1 VALTRRVLLV
11 LASAVVVLAVYVAV
25 QFRADMKV
33 ARAAVAS
40 YEPIAVDTSFGS
52 SELVDVGS
60 GFPVLSIHGT
70 GGGFDQGL
78 ALADGLLDAGYRV
91 IAPSRFGYLGAPIP
105 ERTDALAQAD
115 AFAELLDQLA
125 VDRAIVTGASA
136 GAITALAFADRYP
149 ERTASLLLM
158 VPDCYPPEQAAP
170 EPWSPIRT
178 WAVTTALRSDFLF
191 WAGMRLFPTGML
203 TTVLATD
210 SDLIEAANPEERAR
224 LDAVLAMIL
233 PISARADGLLLDAQN
248 TASPPE
254 IGLIASAED
263 DHYRTADSA
272 RLLAGGIAGRNSSS
286 RRTAAMSG
294 PTGRRRSKPLRQHS
308 LAKSY
313 AENELGRGRCARGI
327 RIATPRWV
335 YRRCQKSMSEAMPG
349 ALTAA
354 FFLGSSVGICLRLL
368 RTVQSMPRWNLIM
381 AFCTKQKSIATV
393 I

>member
-1 VALTRRVLLV
+1 MALRRRVLGV
-11 LASAVVVLAVYVAV
+11 LASAVVALAVYVAV

-40 YEPIAVDTSFGS
+40 HDTIAVDTSFGS
-52 SELVDVGS
+52 IELVDVGS

-78 ALADGLLDAGYRV
+78 TLADGLRDAGYRV

-105 ERTDALAQAD
+105 ERTDAIVQAD
-115 AFAELLDQLA
+115 AFAELLDQLS
-125 VDRAIVTGASA
+125 VDRVIVMGASA
-136 GAITALAFADRYP
+136 GAITALAFAERYP
-149 ERTASLLLM
+149 ERTAALLLM
-158 VPDCYPPEQAAP
+158 VPAYYPAEQAAP
-170 EPWSPIRT
+170 APWSPIRT

-210 SDLIEAANPEERAR
+210 RDLIEAADPEERAR

-254 IGLIASAED
+254 IDLGDIRAPTFIGSAED

-272 RLLAGGIAGRNSSS
+272 RLLARGIAGAELFITPDGGHFWANRSHEVE
-286 RRTAAMSG
+286 AA
-294 PTGRRRSKPLRQHS
+294 
-308 LAKSY
+308 A
-313 AENELGRGRCARGI
+313 
-327 RIATPRWV
+327 
-335 YRRCQKSMSEAMPG
+335 
-349 ALTAA
+349 AA
-354 FFLGSSVGICLRLL
+354 FLDRVLR
-368 RTVQSMPRWNLIM
+368 RE
-381 AFCTKQKSIATV
+381 
-393 I
+393 

>member
-1 VALTRRVLLV
+1 VAVRRRVLLV

-40 YEPIAVDTSFGS
+40 YETIAVDTSFGS
-52 SELVDVGS
+52 IALVDVGS

-125 VDRAIVTGASA
+125 VDRAIVMGASA
-136 GAITALAFADRYP
+136 GAITALAFAERYP
-149 ERTASLLLM
+149 ERTAALLLM
-158 VPDCYPPEQAAP
+158 VPAYYPPEQAAP

-191 WAGMRLFPTGML
+191 WAGMRLAPKGMV

-210 SDLIEAANPEERAR
+210 RDLIEAANPEERAR
-224 LDAVLAMIL
+224 LDALLAMIL

-254 IGLIASAED
+254 IGLDSIHAPTFIASAED

-272 RLLAGGIAGRNSSS
+272 RMLASGIAGAELFITPDGGHVWAN
-286 RRTAAMSG
+286 
-294 PTGRRRSKPLRQHS
+294 RSH
-308 LAKSY
+308 
-313 AENELGRGRCARGI
+313 E
-327 RIATPRWV
+327 V
-335 YRRCQKSMSEAMPG
+335 EAS
-349 ALTAA
+349 AAA
-354 FFLGSSVGICLRLL
+354 FLGTVLR
-368 RTVQSMPRWNLIM
+368 RE
-381 AFCTKQKSIATV
+381 
-393 I
+393 

>member
-1 VALTRRVLLV
+1 MALRRRVLLV
-11 LASAVVVLAVYVAV
+11 LASAVIVLAVYVVV
-25 QFRADMKV
+25 QFRADMSV

-40 YEPIAVDTSFGS
+40 YDAIAVDTSFGS
-52 SELVDVGS
+52 IKLVDVGS

-125 VDRAIVTGASA
+125 VDRAIVVGASA
-136 GAITALAFADRYP
+136 GAITALAFAERYP
-149 ERTASLLLM
+149 ERTAALLLM
-158 VPDCYPPEQAAP
+158 VPAYYPPDQAAP

-191 WAGMRLFPTGML
+191 WAGMRLAPTGMV
-203 TTVLATD
+203 TTVLGTD
-210 SDLIEAANPEERAR
+210 RDLIEAADPEERAR

-254 IGLIASAED
+254 IDLGDIRAPTFIASAED

-272 RLLAGGIAGRNSSS
+272 RLLARGIAGAEVFITPDGGHVWANRSEEVE
-286 RRTAAMSG
+286 AA
-294 PTGRRRSKPLRQHS
+294 
-308 LAKSY
+308 A
-313 AENELGRGRCARGI
+313 
-327 RIATPRWV
+327 
-335 YRRCQKSMSEAMPG
+335 
-349 ALTAA
+349 AA
-354 FFLGSSVGICLRLL
+354 FLERVLR
-368 RTVQSMPRWNLIM
+368 
-381 AFCTKQKSIATV
+381 
-393 I
+393 